1 MTQPQAQ
8 QGNHVDNQRVS
19 LVDAKAQL
27 YLELQN
33 TSKAK
38 YTEADIEV
46 REALIKDPDMQK
58 RLKQE
63 Q

>member
-1 MTQPQAQ
+1 M
-8 QGNHVDNQRVS
+8 DNQRVS

-58 RLKQE
+58 RLNQE